1 MVLNG
6 NDDRIRQLLAA
17 FILFNTVTMRDGID
31 VQKAHKAFLAI
42 DEFRQT
48 IAPDLPGAE
57 VA

>member
-1 MVLNG
+1 MALNG
-6 NDDRIRQLLAA
+6 NDDRIRQLLAV

-48 IAPDLPGAE
+48 IAPDLPGA
-57 VA
+57 